1 MSNAEEVRETATVCI
16 MEEPSKQ
23 NEATYNIDDEIVMV
37 ALPPAPARTEGDV
50 DRTTSN
56 ESIAL
61 PQVASRKEE
70 SGGRE
75 PKYTPLSPRTMSP
88 KSPRVLFQREDS
100 REKDLLRRR
109 PSTHAGRLT
118 KKVRARRCCSTH

>member
-1 MSNAEEVRETATVCI
+1 MCI

-23 NEATYNIDDEIVMV
+23 TETTYNIDDEIVMV
-37 ALPPAPARTEGDV
+37 ALPPAPVQTEGDV

-56 ESIAL
+56 EPIAL

-118 KKVRARRCCSTH
+118 KKVRAGRCCSTH